1 MAQMT
6 YPFYIVLALLP
17 SIIWL
22 FYYLRKDVHPEPK
35 RLVLKIFLW
44 GMLAAFPALLIEI
57 GAKNLIIKLDFSL
70 LSKIFYWFLGVAL
83 VEEFLKYLVVRD
95 KILKDPEFDEPVD
108 AMVYLLISGLGF
120 AALEN
125 VLIFL
130 YQKLLFLSFEKTLI
144 LLIFRF
150 FSATF
155 LHALCSAL
163 VGYFLA
169 LYFFKKR
176 GLDLLGFGLAISTL
190 LHGFYNFSIMETE
203 GNLRIVIPIIIL
215 ISLAFLVS
223 LAFKRLK
230 KMEIRRLAL

>member
-17 SIIWL
+17 SLIWL

-44 GMLAAFPALLIEI
+44 GMLAAFPALLIQM
-57 GAKNLIIKLDFSL
+57 GAQNLIIKLDFSL

-125 VLIFL
+125 ILIVLS
-130 YQKLLFLSFEKTLI
+130 QNLSFEQILI

-176 GLDLLGFGLAISTL
+176 GLGLLGLGLAISTL
-190 LHGFYNFSIMETE
+190 LHGFYNFAIMELE

-223 LAFKRLK
+223 LGFKRLK

>member
-1 MAQMT
+1 MS
-6 YPFYIVLALLP
+6 YPLYFIFGVLP

-70 LSKIFYWFLGVAL
+70 LSKIFYWFLAVAL

-108 AMVYLLISGLGF
+108 AMIYMLISGLGF

-130 YQKLLFLSFEKTLI
+130 YQKSLFLSFGETLI

-169 LYFFKKR
+169 LRFFKKQ
-176 GLDLLGFGLAISTL
+176 GSIVFGLAISTL
-190 LHGFYNFSIMETE
+190 LHGLYNFSIMETE

-230 KMEIRRLAL
+230 KMKSICKIY